1 MGIVIVEQ
9 EKKVNWVKE
18 IMIIIVITIMAS
30 IGWAIPYFQAT
41 KKMEEIQSMK
51 ERYDSLVNYSNT
63 FKQQLPLIQDN
74 IKKIKA
80 IYSQLNTLKLTLNE
94 SVLQRF
100 ILVEVPHILPP
111 EAWMNNMSV
120 NFDSKTI
127 SFNIN
132 IVGTRD
138 KVLKNSAQLLD
149 NINSNIVFKN
159 PKITGISLQEKEG
172 EIVSSFSVEITFD
185 YSTDIIEKYY
195 KRIGGD

>member
-18 IMIIIVITIMAS
+18 IMIIIIITIMAS
-30 IGWAIPYFQAT
+30 IGWAIPYFQAN

-51 ERYDSLVNYSNT
+51 ERYDSLVSYSNT

-74 IKKIKA
+74 IKKIKV
-80 IYSQLNTLKLTLNE
+80 IYSQLNTLKLILNE

-100 ILVEVPHILPP
+100 ILVEVPNILPP
-111 EAWMNNMSV
+111 EAWMTNMNV
-120 NFDSKTI
+120 NFDAKTI
-127 SFNIN
+127 SFNVN
-132 IVGTRD
+132 IVGSRD

-149 NINSNIVFKN
+149 NINNSIVFKN
-159 PKITGISLQEKEG
+159 PKVTGIDFQEQEG
-172 EIVSSFSVEITFD
+172 EIVSSFNVEITFD

-195 KRIGGD
+195 KK